1 MHISRIAG
9 VPLPCVPVSTTD
21 TLASKFETKAVN
33 KEPKSLHEIRLEV
46 AESINVLVDAGY
58 RLGCDGELLPPMW
71 VRKDQVGADA

>member
-9 VPLPCVPVSTTD
+9 IPLPRVPVSTTE
-21 TLASKFETKAVN
+21 TPSSRFETKAGN
-33 KEPKSLHEIRLEV
+33 KEPISLHEIRLEV
-46 AESINVLVDAGY
+46 AESINVLIDAGY

>member
-9 VPLPCVPVSTTD
+9 IPLPRVPVSTTE
-21 TLASKFETKAVN
+21 TPSSIFETKAGN
-33 KEPKSLHEIRLEV
+33 KEPISLHEIRLEV
-46 AESINVLVDAGY
+46 AESINVLIDAGY

>member
-1 MHISRIAG
+1 MQISRIAG
-9 VPLPCVPVSTTD
+9 IPLPRVPVSTTE
-21 TLASKFETKAVN
+21 TPSSKFETNAVN
-33 KEPKSLHEIRLEV
+33 KEPISLHEFRLEV